1 MIKKLSYFTLLAAIS
16 VLWSADIRA
25 QTAPGEASELLGRRT
40 DLEERIRSKSEELEN
55 LNRQMEAVR
64 QNLESTKSERMSL
77 QSELKRLQTNVSQLQ
92 LSIRTDEATNQKL
105 GLEIDSLHY
114 DISDITDS
122 IATKEVAV
130 NAILRQIQQNDDR
143 NLLYTLLTN
152 DSLADG
158 IMKVQSLQNL
168 REQLGV
174 DIVNLV
180 GLREQLG
187 AKVASVT
194 QKKTEI
200 EIRRRA
206 AEVKKS
212 LIEEQKEDRQVILV
226 QTKSKESLYEQ
237 QLAELKKQQ
246 DDIAEEIDRYE
257 QQLRSEF
264 NVGLLPGRR
273 AIFAWPMAVRPN
285 GDSKTR
291 CLDER
296 SGSVGTTGGVGTITQ
311 CFGEISNLYRGKP
324 HNGLDI
330 GVPAATPVLAAES
343 GTVIAVGNNDRSAWS
358 KYQYGKYIMVRHEN
372 NLTTLYAHLSRFA
385 VAKGDAVERGQ
396 IIGYSGNTGYST
408 GPHLH
413 FGVYWAPSVEFR
425 SVPPAAGLVPVGV
438 TVAPEDYL

>member
-16 VLWSADIRA
+16 VLWGADIRA

-92 LSIRTDEATNQKL
+92 LSIRADEATNQKL

-273 AIFAWPMAVRPN
+273 AIFTWPILLA
-285 GDSKTR
+285 S
-291 CLDER
+291 E
-296 SGSVGTTGGVGTITQ
+296 GGKGRITQ
-311 CFGEISNLYRGKP
+311 NFGEVSYLYRGKP

-330 GVPAATPVLAAES
+330 GTPIGTPVMAAES

-438 TVAPEDYL
+438 TIAPEDYL